1 MMTNAFQDYI
11 LRKVIHFI
19 FADARVL
26 ILLILMKYKD
36 QAWIYVTSLICYNS
50 DIAPDI
56 AECHF
61 L

>member
-26 ILLILMKYKD
+26 IFLILMKYNL
-36 QAWIYVTSLICYNS
+36 A
-50 DIAPDI
+50 
-56 AECHF
+56 
-61 L
+61 